1 MIPGLRR
8 VDNSRFD
15 NVRSTLNCLPSLL
28 IWWQLVLIL
37 VCRLPRDTTSFAPS
51 IRFRPSH
58 YRLLDPYSPRAP
70 PLIVPITKYNI
81 DNARH
86 SPTSTTTT
94 AIMGIKGFRSWFESQ
109 FPRAITG
116 MSKDGSLAHEE
127 FDHVLIDMNQILHQV
142 LRKSRSDGHCF
153 TLLMKELDACI
164 ALATPTQSLVL
175 AMDGSPG
182 AAKLATQRRRR
193 YQTVRKAT
201 ANVAQLEKL
210 IAAAKLSSS
219 KRAKKNIKQWT
230 RKKHRALAELRT
242 LCITPGTEF
251 MAVAEQ
257 TLLYWAWQRLSARQ
271 SALSLHNVKIFISSS
286 TVPGE
291 GEVKLLE
298 WMYTKPRR
306 RGESVAI
313 LGGDSDL
320 VLEALVIPVAST
332 HNVFVLLPDGSQ
344 RCLSVSLWETTRA
357 LVRYLPTVIT
367 TPRAMIC
374 VRTDL
379 VVLLILNGNDYL
391 PKLRGSSGFNKLFH
405 TYLRLQR
412 EWHGERPTGG
422 ESDAFLVNPDT
433 LQFNLA
439 FAHAFFQRL
448 ASLAPANLWRGGR
461 SSSGTESGSSPNVKS
476 DPPLQQLNRLVEGG
490 FLPKPIQF
498 TVIDD
503 NDEDGDRLAVE
514 ATATDYENDNEDNDD
529 DSSEDENDITD
540 GDGELESD
548 ELEESDEDQILFRLQ
563 LGQAGSEDFVMY
575 EIRLA
580 RHTSLKKARHE
591 LAALALSDFLDEES
605 EEEEEDETDDV
616 DNGGMAKGYSWEI
629 HHNVEGNVERYLYGL
644 LWNLQTYQDGVC
656 ANYSFNYGKR
666 MSPLAKEIAA
676 FFASALAENRS
687 VGQTELYPMESS
699 HCSRPISAGLS
710 CLAALP
716 SHVKHLVPEPYRWL
730 ADETVEGFYASCMDP
745 EDNVF
750 DIKKFERLCNDT
762 LASMNALDQV
772 GETSMPSN
780 QRDAAESEH
789 YWTVLS
795 KVPKA
800 LTTPFDPPKPF
811 SDRHAELKS
820 NNKIRI
826 SRYAATSEPLPRDFL
841 NGTTAGG
848 VLHAQQARY
857 SDPGAF
863 FERLGDIEKV
873 DYRVAYQKGKKQE
886 RRGLRKTKITVTVT
900 PQTPIATPIN
910 ITDSN
915 GKHAP
920 AAFNNGK
927 PSVNGASNPVQGSSD
942 DKLELHEQHGLKYNN
957 LGAPPATPIENLDGE
972 TAIAVLK
979 QLSDL
984 ELIGPIQVRTSVCS
998 VMQKVPHRQY
1008 LRH

>member
-1 MIPGLRR
+1 MIPGRR
-8 VDNSRFD
+8 TDCRFVA
-15 NVRSTLNCLPSLL
+15 NVRSTIFLPTLL
-28 IWWQLVLIL
+28 LWWVVLVL
-37 VCRLPRDTTSFAPS
+37 VSRLPRSTTSFAPS
-51 IRFRPSH
+51 TRFRRH
-58 YRLLDPYSPRAP
+58 YRLDPYSPSP
-70 PLIVPITKYNI
+70 SLICVPFTE
-81 DNARH
+81 
-86 SPTSTTTT
+86 SVVPTTT

-153 TLLMKELDACI
+153 TLLMKELDACV

-182 AAKLATQRRRR
+182 AAKLATQRWRR

-210 IAAAKLSSS
+210 IHATKLNSS

-230 RKKHRALAELRT
+230 RKKHKALAELRT

-251 MAVAEQ
+251 MAQAEQ

-271 SALSLHNVKIFISSS
+271 TAISLHNVKIFISSS

-332 HNVFVLLPDGSQ
+332 HNVVVVLPDGSQ

-412 EWHGERPTGG
+412 EWHAERPTTGG
-422 ESDAFLVNPDT
+422 ETDAFLVNPDT
-433 LQFNLA
+433 LHFNLA
-439 FAHAFFQRL
+439 FAQAFFQRL
-448 ASLAPANLWRGGR
+448 ARLAPANLWRGGR
-461 SSSGTESGSSPNVKS
+461 SSSETASGSSPNVKN
-476 DPPLQQLNRLVEGG
+476 DPPLQELNRLVEGG

-498 TVIDD
+498 TVIDN
-503 NDEDGDRLAVE
+503 NDEDGDRRAVE
-514 ATATDYENDNEDNDD
+514 ATVKDDENDNEENDD

-540 GDGELESD
+540 VDEEFEGDEV
-548 ELEESDEDQILFRLQ
+548 EESDEDQILFRLQ
-563 LGQAGSEDFVMY
+563 LGQAGSEDFFTY

-591 LAALALSDFLDEES
+591 LAAMALSDFLDEES
-605 EEEEEDETDDV
+605 EEEEADKTDDADV
-616 DNGGMAKGYSWEI
+616 GGMAKGYSWEI
-629 HHNVEGNVERYLYGL
+629 HHNVEGNVETYLYGL

-656 ANYSFNYGKR
+656 SNYSFNYGKR

-676 FFASALAENRS
+676 FFATALAENRS
-687 VGQTELYPMESS
+687 VGQTELYPMESTQ
-699 HCSRPISAGLS
+699 CSRPISAGLS

-745 EDNVF
+745 KDNVF
-750 DIKKFERLCNDT
+750 DIKKFERLCDDA
-762 LASMNALDQV
+762 LASLNVAS
-772 GETSMPSN
+772 ETFMPNN

-789 YWTVLS
+789 YWTVVS
-795 KVPKA
+795 KVPKP

-826 SRYAATSEPLPRDFL
+826 SRYAATSAPRPRDFL

-848 VLHAQQARY
+848 DLHAQQARY
-857 SDPGAF
+857 SDPGIF
-863 FERLGDIEKV
+863 FERLVDIEMV
-873 DYRVAYQKGKKQE
+873 GYRVAYQKSKKQE
-886 RRGLRKTKITVTVT
+886 RRGLRKANITVM
-900 PQTPIATPIN
+900 PQSPIAIPIS
-910 ITDSN
+910 IADSN
-915 GKHAP
+915 GKHA
-920 AAFNNGK
+920 AIAFDNDK
-927 PSVNGASNPVQGSSD
+927 SMSGASNPVHGASD
-942 DKLELHEQHGLKYNN
+942 DKKESREQHELKYNN
-957 LGAPPATPIENLDGE
+957 LGAPPATPVENLDGE

-984 ELIGPIQVRTSVCS
+984 ELIGPIQVRETV
-998 VMQKVPHRQY
+998 Y
-1008 LRH
+1008 